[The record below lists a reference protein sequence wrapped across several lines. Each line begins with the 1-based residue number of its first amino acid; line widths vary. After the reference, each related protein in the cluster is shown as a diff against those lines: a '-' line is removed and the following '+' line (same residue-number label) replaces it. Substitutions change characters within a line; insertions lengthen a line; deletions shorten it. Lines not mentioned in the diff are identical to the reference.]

1 MGLTNAPAM
10 FMWMMNNLFED
21 MLDQGV
27 VVFLDDM
34 LIYSTTSEGHF
45 KLLEKVFVCLWRY
58 KFYCKLK
65 KCSFL
70 QWTTTFLGF
79 DISPEGL
86 QISDAKIRSLK
97 EWPKP
102 TTIQQVQLFL
112 GFVQF
117 FRKFIKGFSKIA
129 EPLHCANMKRHQF
142 CMEWVIGQCIWT
154 AKVVHDDGAHTR
166 NLQWLP
172 WHPAWSTHGC
182 QCQSPWSS
190 TLTEMHH
197 GSEFP
202 SCSIF

>member
-10 FMWMMNNLFED
+10 FMRMMNNLFKD

-34 LIYSTTSEGHF
+34 LIYSTMSERHF
-45 KLLEKVFVCLWRY
+45 KLLEKVFAYLKRY

-70 QWTTTFLGF
+70 QQTTTFLGF

-97 EWPKP
+97 KWPKP
-102 TTIQQVQLFL
+102 TTVQQVQLFL

-117 FRKFIKGFSKIA
+117 FRKFTKGFSKIA
-129 EPLHCANMKRHQF
+129 EPLHAC
-142 CMEWVIGQCIWT
+142 
-154 AKVVHDDGAHTR
+154 
-166 NLQWLP
+166 
-172 WHPAWSTHGC
+172 
-182 QCQSPWSS
+182 
-190 TLTEMHH
+190 
-197 GSEFP
+197 
-202 SCSIF
+202 

>member
-1 MGLTNAPAM
+1 MPMGLTNAPAM
-10 FMWMMNNLFED
+10 FMQMMNNLFED

-34 LIYSTTSEGHF
+34 LIYSTTLEGHF
-45 KLLEKVFVCLWRY
+45 KLLEKVFACLQRY
-58 KFYCKLK
+58 EFYCKLK

-97 EWPKP
+97 EWLKP

-117 FRKFIKGFSKIA
+117 FQKFIKGFSKIA
-129 EPLHCANMKRHQF
+129 EPLH
-142 CMEWVIGQCIWT
+142 V
-154 AKVVHDDGAHTR
+154 
-166 NLQWLP
+166 
-172 WHPAWSTHGC
+172 
-182 QCQSPWSS
+182 
-190 TLTEMHH
+190 LT
-197 GSEFP
+197 
-202 SCSIF
+202 